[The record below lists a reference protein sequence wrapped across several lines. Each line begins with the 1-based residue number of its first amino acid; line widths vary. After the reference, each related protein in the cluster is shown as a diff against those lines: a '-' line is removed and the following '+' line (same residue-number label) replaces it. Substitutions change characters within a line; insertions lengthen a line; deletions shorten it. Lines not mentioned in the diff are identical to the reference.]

1 MQSLFFAVHE
11 SLLETSEG
19 ITRLLV
25 PSNSLTEK
33 VPPRSPAFFNPNARL
48 NRDLSMVAYKAYAR
62 ESNNRTMADSLAG
75 VGARSVRAAVEVKE
89 LEEVYINDANPI
101 AIDMAKQSSRLNGVE
116 GRCKFSINEV
126 CKFLIEHSSKGSR
139 FGIVDLDPFGTPA
152 PYIDCALRA
161 VSDEGLFSVTATDTP
176 VLCGIYPDV
185 CVRRY
190 YGKPLNTEY
199 GNEVGLRLI
208 LGLISMIASRLELGI
223 KPLFVHSIRNYL
235 RVYVIVRVG
244 SQHADD
250 MPSKL
255 GYIYHCFSCN
265 SRSYS
270 NGNNVQQMCDKCKK
284 SMKTAGHLWIDS
296 IFDSAFVDNMLRA
309 LDDCTVDKKCG
320 KLLSMVINEVNLP
333 PSYFSVDELAE
344 TLKVTPPA
352 ISAIIDKLKDS
363 GFVASRTSLKMT
375 GFKTNASYDEVLEAL
390 RAIVA

>member
-1 MQSLFFAVHE
+1 
-11 SLLETSEG
+11 
-19 ITRLLV
+19 
-25 PSNSLTEK
+25 
-33 VPPRSPAFFNPNARL
+33 
-48 NRDLSMVAYKAYAR
+48 
-62 ESNNRTMADSLAG
+62 
-75 VGARSVRAAVEVKE
+75 
-89 LEEVYINDANPI
+89 
-101 AIDMAKQSSRLNGVE
+101 
-116 GRCKFSINEV
+116 
-126 CKFLIEHSSKGSR
+126 SSKGSR

-161 VSDEGLFSVTATDTP
+161 ISDEGLLSVTATDTS

-223 KPLFVHSIRNYL
+223 KPLFVHSTRNYL
-235 RVYVIVRVG
+235 RVYVLIRVG

-270 NGNNVQQMCDKCKK
+270 NGNNVRQICDKCKK
-284 SMKTAGHLWIDS
+284 SMKVAGQLWIDS
-296 IFDSAFVDNMLRA
+296 IFDSVFVDNMLRA

-320 KLLSMVINEVNLP
+320 KLLSMARDEASLP
-333 PSYFSVDELAE
+333 PSYCSVDEIAE
-344 TLKVTPPA
+344 ALKVTPPA
-352 ISAIIDKLKDS
+352 ISALIDKLKDS

-375 GFKTNASYDEVLEAL
+375 GFKTNARYDEVLEAL

>member
-1 MQSLFFAVHE
+1 MHE
-11 SLLETSEG
+11 SLQGISEG

-25 PSNSLTEK
+25 PSGSLTEK

-62 ESNNRTMADSLAG
+62 ESNNKTMADGLAG
-75 VGARSVRAAVEVKE
+75 VGARSVRAAVEVGE
-89 LEEVYINDANPI
+89 LEETYINDTNPI
-101 AIDMAKQSSRLNGVE
+101 AIDIARQSSALNGVE
-116 GRCKFSINEV
+116 NRCKFSINEV

-161 VSDEGLFSVTATDTP
+161 VCDGGLLSITATDTP
-176 VLCGIYPDV
+176 VLCGIYPNV
-185 CVRRY
+185 CLRRY
-190 YGKPLNTEY
+190 HGRPLNAEY

-208 LGLISMIASRLELGI
+208 LGLISMIASRLEFGI
-223 KPLFVHSIRNYL
+223 KPLFVHSTRNYL
-235 RVYVIVRVG
+235 RVYVLVKVG

-250 MPSKL
+250 MPDKL

-265 SRSYS
+265 GRSYGGR
-270 NGNNVQQMCDKCKK
+270 NDVRQICNKCNK
-284 SMKTAGHLWIDS
+284 SMIAAGQLWIDS

-320 KLLSMVINEVNLP
+320 KLLSMARDEANLP
-333 PSYFSVDELAE
+333 PSYCSVDEIAE
-344 TLKVTPPA
+344 ALKVTPPA
-352 ISAIIDKLKDS
+352 ISAVIDKLKDS

-375 GFKTNASYDEVLEAL
+375 GFKTNAKYDEVLEAL